1 MFEAIAKAV
10 IDYSDIAAYI
20 VGVYTIVIYKKLPK
34 EIKYFS
40 WFIFVSFTVQVVAS
54 ILFHNK
60 ENNLPVLHVYTVVGF
75 VCLMV
80 FYNKVFDG
88 LIRPK
93 ILWVVAG
100 LFVTFS
106 IINSIF
112 IQNINTF
119 NSYALSVE
127 AVIIIILSLTTFV
140 FLMNDIVKER
150 RVAIVKSISWI
161 NAGLFIYYSSSLLV
175 FYFGNMIISFSQT
188 PLVRYTWF
196 IYALFSIIMYICFFV
211 GLWKRPKTLIS

>member
-20 VGVYTIVIYKKLPK
+20 VGIYTIMVYKKLPK
-34 EIKYFS
+34 EMKYFS
-40 WFIFVSFTVQVVAS
+40 WFVFVSFAVQVIAS
-54 ILFHNK
+54 ILFYQR
-60 ENNLPVLHVYTVVGF
+60 ENNLPVLHIYTVVGF
-75 VCLMV
+75 VCLMI
-80 FYNKVFDG
+80 FYNQIFDG
-88 LIRPK
+88 LIRPM
-93 ILWVVAG
+93 ILWVLAG
-100 LFVTFS
+100 VFVTFS

-112 IQNINTF
+112 IQDIYSF

-150 RVAIVKSISWI
+150 RVAIIKSISWI

-175 FYFGNMIISFSQT
+175 FYFGNMIINFSKT

-196 IYALFSIIMYICFFV
+196 IYALFSIIMYFCFFI
-211 GLWKRPKTLIS
+211 GLWKRPRKSIS